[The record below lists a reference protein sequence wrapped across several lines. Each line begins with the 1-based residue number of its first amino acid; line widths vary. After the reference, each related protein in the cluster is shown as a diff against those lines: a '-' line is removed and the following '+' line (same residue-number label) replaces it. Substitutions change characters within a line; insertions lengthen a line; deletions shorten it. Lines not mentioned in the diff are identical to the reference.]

1 MQKRRLEEQRD
12 SSRGMQESIEMENQV
27 RKSKIHF
34 NIAYYIYKAIVV
46 PFTDMRLP
54 RSAEILLT
62 HCLLRKYYSQS
73 F

>member
-1 MQKRRLEEQRD
+1 LIGGNDHLKNNHKFNAERRLEEQRD

-34 NIAYYIYKAIVV
+34 NIACCIYKAIVV

-54 RSAEILLT
+54 RSA
-62 HCLLRKYYSQS
+62 
-73 F
+73 